1 MSALTSSTLVVF
13 LDSRLILAILLV
25 LRVLGLKTVAGFQRQ
40 ILRLGDLMGL
50 AR

>member
-1 MSALTSSTLVVF
+1 LVVF

-25 LRVLGLKTVAGFQRQ
+25 LRLKTVAGFQRQ